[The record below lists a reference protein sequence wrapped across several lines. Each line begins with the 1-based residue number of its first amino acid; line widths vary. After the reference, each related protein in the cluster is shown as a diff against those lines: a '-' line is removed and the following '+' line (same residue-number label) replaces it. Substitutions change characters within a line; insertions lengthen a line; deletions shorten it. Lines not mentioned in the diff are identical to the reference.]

1 MADEINQRLDRIE
14 TALAAIRDDLAGVKT
29 NITTLSDR
37 LGRQV
42 AVTEA
47 LRSDVR
53 VFAGIAQSMLGAVQT
68 LASGYA
74 DLSGRIT
81 DLENPAPETL

>member
-1 MADEINQRLDRIE
+1 MADELNQRLDRIE
-14 TALAAIRDDLAGVKT
+14 TGLTEIKTSLAG
-29 NITTLSDR
+29 LSDR

-74 DLSGRIT
+74 DLSSRIT
-81 DLENPAPETL
+81 DLENPAPET

>member
-14 TALAAIRDDLAGVKT
+14 TALAEMRGAMATKADLAA
-29 NITTLSDR
+29 LSER

-47 LRSDVR
+47 LRSDLR
-53 VFAGIAQSMLGAVQT
+53 VLSGLTRSILVAVQA
-68 LASGYA
+68 LAGGYA
-74 DLSGRIT
+74 DLSSRVT
-81 DLENPAPETL
+81 DLENPAPEC